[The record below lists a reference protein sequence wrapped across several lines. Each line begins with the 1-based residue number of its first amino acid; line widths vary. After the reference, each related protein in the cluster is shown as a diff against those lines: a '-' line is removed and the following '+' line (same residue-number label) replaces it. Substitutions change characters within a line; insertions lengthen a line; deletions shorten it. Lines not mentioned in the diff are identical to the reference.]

1 MNKCKCTPDETTGW
15 TEVKCC
21 NICGKPVE
29 DFWDVPDEKIYTTDE
44 VWDLYRNDKDFFFT
58 SFSDFAKSN
67 GFVFIKQLK
76 R

>member
-29 DFWDVPDEKIYTTDE
+29 DFWCINNEALYTGKQVADMM
-44 VWDLYRNDKDFFFT
+44 KG
-58 SFSDFAKSN
+58 FAT
-67 GFVFIKQLK
+67 
-76 R
+76 